1 MKENNNQ
8 QQLLEQQAR
17 EQLTRGTHTQNLNL
31 STHLLQK
38 KSADDH
44 FQKLIESGIPKSSS
58 RYLSILLNSDLVLS
72 FMPDAAINENRWYF
86 RIMKEVF
93 LAVHPRPESVMSGR
107 YRGFLFGNDNELEAL
122 DGPAKLQI
130 GEILAVVESR
140 LLRSTEGWQQDQL
153 SKSISVSEVRS
164 ENAINEPNRRRL
176 FG

>member
-1 MKENNNQ
+1 MDQTQ

-17 EQLTRGTHTQNLNL
+17 EQLARGTHTQNLNL

-38 KSADDH
+38 KKEEDH
-44 FQKLIESGIPKSSS
+44 FSKLIESGIPKSSS

-93 LAVHPRPESVMSGR
+93 LSVHPRPESVLSGR
-107 YRGFLFGNDNELEAL
+107 FRGYLFDDNDDELESL
-122 DGPAKLQI
+122 DGRAKLQI
-130 GEILAVVESR
+130 GEILAIVESR
-140 LLRSTEGWQQDQL
+140 LLRSTNGWQQDQL
-153 SKSISVSEVRS
+153 AKSISQSIVSTKTEGAEDRG
-164 ENAINEPNRRRL
+164 RRRL

>member
-1 MKENNNQ
+1 MEETQ
-8 QQLLEQQAR
+8 QQLIQAQAR
-17 EQLTRGTHTQNLNL
+17 EQLSRGTHTQNLNL
-31 STHLLQK
+31 SSHLLQK
-38 KSADDH
+38 KKEADH
-44 FQKLIESGIPKSSS
+44 FSKLVESGIPKSSS

-93 LAVHPRPESVMSGR
+93 LSVHPRPESVLSGR
-107 YRGFLFGNDNELEAL
+107 YRGYLFNDPDDELESL
-122 DGPAKLQI
+122 DGRAKLQI

-153 SKSISVSEVRS
+153 SKSISQSIVKT
-164 ENAINEPNRRRL
+164 ENESNERGRRRL